1 MPKITV
7 HASIGPSPRKQFL
20 LEWHTAQAEENFDF
34 LSDNV
39 MDEIVLQV
47 VGKKIVEGKEACVT
61 ALTEQL
67 DADISEWVIHE
78 IITHG
83 REAAVNGE
91 IHYGDGNV
99 LAFCDVYTFKNT
111 KANDLRTITAYQI
124 PL

>member
-47 VGKKIVEGKEACVT
+47 VGKKIVIGRA
-61 ALTEQL
+61 
-67 DADISEWVIHE
+67 
-78 IITHG
+78 HG
-83 REAAVNGE
+83 RYSFAFSG
-91 IHYGDGNV
+91 GN
-99 LAFCDVYTFKNT
+99 ARYHFCY
-111 KANDLRTITAYQI
+111 
-124 PL
+124 